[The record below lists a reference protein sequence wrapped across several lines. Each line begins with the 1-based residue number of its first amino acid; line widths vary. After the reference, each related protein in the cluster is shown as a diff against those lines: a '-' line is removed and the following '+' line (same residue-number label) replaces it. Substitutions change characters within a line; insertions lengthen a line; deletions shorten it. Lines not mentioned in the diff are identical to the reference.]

1 MEAFNACIEVNGCN
15 FQ

>member
-1 MEAFNACIEVNGCN
+1 MEAFNASIEVNGCK

>member
-1 MEAFNACIEVNGCN
+1 METFNASIEVNGCN